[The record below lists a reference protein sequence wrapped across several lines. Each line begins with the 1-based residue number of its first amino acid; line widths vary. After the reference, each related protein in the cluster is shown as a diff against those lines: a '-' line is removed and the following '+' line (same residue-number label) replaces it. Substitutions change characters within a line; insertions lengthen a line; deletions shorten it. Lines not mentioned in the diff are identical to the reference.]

1 MTGRNWNGVG
11 ASRRSRVAFDDTS
24 AQSSRSPI
32 RMDGWRQQAL
42 LSRGRSLPDVA
53 AALHPKLR
61 ELVERKVPIRE
72 PALGKTSDS
81 IRLPALGQTSD
92 SFADPVT
99 RRKAITQTKKGV
111 QVATEDP
118 AYRPSPWARSVTTKA
133 EKRGRASDD
142 HEDVSAPW
150 RKGYMGNGTQHVG
163 MGKDLLS
170 AEPTVGAAIRPMP
183 ANAGRNYSLY
193 VTYKRWVGPT
203 CYTPMPSTRGSLST
217 TAGSNLHSRG
227 SLLTPLGLTSAGAG
241 SAGSAL

>member
-1 MTGRNWNGVG
+1 M
-11 ASRRSRVAFDDTS
+11 
-24 AQSSRSPI
+24 
-32 RMDGWRQQAL
+32 

-81 IRLPALGQTSD
+81 IRLPALGQTAD
-92 SFADPVT
+92 SVADPVT
-99 RRKAITQTKKGV
+99 RRKAIMQPQKELH
-111 QVATEDP
+111 VAQDP
-118 AYRPSPWARSVTTKA
+118 AYRPSPWARSATTKTQ
-133 EKRGRASDD
+133 KRGRASDD
-142 HEDVSAPW
+142 HENVSAPW
-150 RKGYMGNGTQHVG
+150 RNGYMGNETQHVG
-163 MGKDLLS
+163 MGKDLLI
-170 AEPTVGAAIRPMP
+170 AEPTAGAVARPMP

-217 TAGSNLHSRG
+217 RGTLATAGSNLHSRG
-227 SLLTPLGLTSAGAG
+227 SLLTPLGLASPGTG